1 MKTIYIV
8 LFLMVVCVYLLK
20 YNTEHYT
27 TAATAEGTIDELN
40 IIMKV
45 LEQSLGPDL
54 SQKDRQ
60 EYARKMLKKTS
71 RELNYLKKLR
81 AIVDKMRVDNRSNE
95 YIRKIL
101 DKLAE

>member
-20 YNTEHYT
+20 YNTEYYT
-27 TAATAEGTIDELN
+27 TSATAEGTVTQLN
-40 IIMKV
+40 LTM
-45 LEQSLGPDL
+45 EALGPITDL
-54 SQKDRQ
+54 SQEDKQ

-71 RELNYLKKLR
+71 RELNYLKKIR
-81 AIVDKMRVDNRSNE
+81 AVVDKMRIDKRSNE
-95 YIRKIL
+95 YIRKVL